1 MINRSES
8 LMPES
13 YVRPMILMVEDD
25 TRITRYLRNSLQQA
39 NYDVRVV
46 NDGIRALDEFYAHP
60 IDLVLLDLGL
70 PHLGGMEILERI
82 RQTSNVPVIVL
93 TARDSEADKV
103 RALTQG
109 ADDYILKPFGSPEL
123 LARIGA
129 VLRRS
134 KMNRPASTTFVEYV
148 NGGLRIDVASRR
160 VMVDNQPIHLTP
172 IEYRLLL
179 LFAENTGKVL
189 THTHLLSNVWGD
201 EYADDLQI
209 LRATIWRLR
218 QKIESDTDTPKYI
231 LNEMGVGYR
240 MNDLGAHT
248 E

>member
-1 MINRSES
+1 
-8 LMPES
+8 
-13 YVRPMILMVEDD
+13 VRPLILMVEDD

-46 NDGIRALDEFYAHP
+46 NDGITALDEFYAYP

-82 RQTSNVPVIVL
+82 RQTSSIPIIVL
-93 TARDSEADKV
+93 TARDSESEKV
-103 RALTQG
+103 KALTQG

-123 LARIGA
+123 IARIGA

-134 KMNRPASTTFVEYV
+134 KMNRVASTTFTEYV
-148 NGGLRIDVASRR
+148 NGGLRIDVANRR
-160 VMVDNQPIHLTP
+160 IAIDDQPIHLTP
-172 IEYRLLL
+172 IEYRLLM

-189 THTHLLSNVWGD
+189 THSHLLTNVWGD
-201 EYADDLQI
+201 EYSDDLQI

-218 QKIESDTDTPKYI
+218 QKIESDTEQPRYI

-240 MNDLGAHT
+240 MANLT
-248 E
+248 

>member
-1 MINRSES
+1 MANRSHPS
-8 LMPES
+8 IPEP
-13 YVRPMILMVEDD
+13 YARPLILMVEDD

-39 NYDVRVV
+39 NYEVRVV
-46 NDGIRALDEFYAHP
+46 NDGIKALDEFYAHP

-82 RQTSNVPVIVL
+82 RQTSNTPIIIL
-93 TARDSEADKV
+93 TARDSEAEKV

-134 KMNRPASTTFVEYV
+134 KANRPASTTFTEYV
-148 NGGLRIDVASRR
+148 NGDLRIDVANRR
-160 VMVDNQPIHLTP
+160 VSLGGLPIHLTP
-172 IEYRLLL
+172 IEYRLLM

-189 THTHLLSNVWGD
+189 THTHLLTNVWGD

-218 QKIESDTDTPKYI
+218 QKIETDTESPKYI

-240 MNDLGAHT
+240 MATLA
-248 E
+248 